1 MKYHNDDFESFK
13 KELLKDKEVLA
24 EYNRLGPEFEII
36 QMILDARKQK
46 GITQKELAEKMGTK
60 QSAIARLEAG
70 NANPSIGFLQK
81 LARAL
86 DKKLEMTF
94 SSV

>member
-1 MKYHNDDFESFK
+1 MKVHLLEFESFK

-24 EYNRLGPEFEII
+24 EYNRLEPEFEVIRMII
-36 QMILDARKQK
+36 EARQK
-46 GITQKELAEKMGTK
+46 TGITQKELAEKMGTK

-81 LARAL
+81 LAKAL

-94 SSV
+94 VSA